1 MTSGCTCVP
10 PLYTR
15 LQLLQK
21 AVAPLILIRSASA
34 AHAVPQHRAW
44 LSMVSPRNIVGWT
57 SGGKEHNRMPRTE
70 PLKLSRP
77 FEPVTERLRLRQW
90 QARDFEPFA
99 ELGSVPRVMEF
110 DHEST

>member
-1 MTSGCTCVP
+1 
-10 PLYTR
+10 
-15 LQLLQK
+15 
-21 AVAPLILIRSASA
+21 
-34 AHAVPQHRAW
+34 
-44 LSMVSPRNIVGWT
+44 
-57 SGGKEHNRMPRTE
+57 MPRTE